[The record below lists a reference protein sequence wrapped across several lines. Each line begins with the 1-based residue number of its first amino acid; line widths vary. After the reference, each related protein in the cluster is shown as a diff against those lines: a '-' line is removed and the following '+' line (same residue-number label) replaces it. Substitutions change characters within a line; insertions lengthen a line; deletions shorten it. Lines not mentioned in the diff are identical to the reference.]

1 MPGQNPKA
9 AVSFD
14 DIIQADRNRRKNEA
28 LANEIFGRNKANN
41 NALNNSSKPSSRT
54 PDLASRVTKATKR
67 SSSVASTGSPRSN
80 AFTPPSRP
88 ASTINRNARQNR
100 VAKALNSQEVNIVS
114 SSTPSKDLGLSI
126 KGKAGPFAV
135 EASNF
140 ARGTTVAD
148 IESSL
153 QHEFLDSSGGNGLI
167 SCQLTQTTPYVVAEM
182 VFTEKLIADRIISTY
197 DKQKADGRILHLKLK
212 PVASIRVSSSP
223 TKPIELI
230 TSDTLPSDPVAL
242 TTNDDAMEDVEA
254 DVAPLNNSKS
264 FEEQERAIARGA
276 DVNVKDDR
284 YDFEDDKSS
293 RRTDEPRRDRER
305 DRDYERDRDGDGHR
319 DRERNRDRDRER
331 ERERYDSRDRPSTYR
346 QDARPSSY
354 NSRAS
359 HYGNG
364 VGNVSGP
371 AFPGPGRGAYGG
383 YRGGPGG
390 GGFGPDTIRGG
401 GGFGRRGDLPGTG
414 GGYAGGYRRGY

>member
-1 MPGQNPKA
+1 M
-9 AVSFD
+9 
-14 DIIQADRNRRKNEA
+14 
-28 LANEIFGRNKANN
+28 
-41 NALNNSSKPSSRT
+41 
-54 PDLASRVTKATKR
+54 
-67 SSSVASTGSPRSN
+67 
-80 AFTPPSRP
+80 
-88 ASTINRNARQNR
+88 
-100 VAKALNSQEVNIVS
+100 NSQEVNIVS

-212 PVASIRVSSSP
+212 PVASIRTSSSP
-223 TKPIELI
+223 VKPIELI

-254 DVAPLNNSKS
+254 DVAPLNNRKS
-264 FEEQERAIARGA
+264 FEEQGRANARGA
-276 DVNVKDDR
+276 DVDVKDDR

-293 RRTDEPRRDRER
+293 RRTDEPRRDR
-305 DRDYERDRDGDGHR
+305 DYERDRDRDGYR
-319 DRERNRDRDRER
+319 DRERDRDRDRDRER
-331 ERERYDSRDRPSTYR
+331 ERERYDSRDRPSSYR
-346 QDARPSSY
+346 QDARLSSY

-364 VGNVSGP
+364 VGNASGS

-390 GGFGPDTIRGG
+390 GGFGPDAIRGG
-401 GGFGRRGDLPGTG
+401 GGLGRRGDLPGTG
-414 GGYAGGYRRGY
+414 GGYAGGYRRGYQF